1 MLFEEYGLYLKVYI
15 WVPEFKEIVLISPWW
30 SEVPLN

>member
-1 MLFEEYGLYLKVYI
+1 MLLEEYGLYVKVCI
-15 WVPEFKEIVLISPWW
+15 RVPGFKEIVLISPWW